1 MSPHVRWPRRAVR
14 ARAVWVET
22 VPGLVQSG
30 AVSGWRRPYAIVLAC
45 HAGVFLAFSAA
56 FPFMSLYVQQLGV
69 ADRGAAAGW
78 AGLING
84 TSTAM
89 VAVMN
94 PVWGSAADRWG
105 AKAGLVR
112 SLLLCVV
119 GLAVCGLATAPEH
132 VVIGRLIQGF
142 GGGANAAAI
151 IVVSGLVPVAAL
163 ATSMGLMQTAQS
175 LSGALGPAIGGL
187 VGDLVGFRYAF
198 LGSAV
203 LLLVVA
209 VAVATF
215 VHDPIRS
222 ESTTPGRP
230 RESFLHGLGY
240 VYREPRVRALLVIFF
255 GFHAAYQSVWTFLPL
270 RVQDMVDDTLVGRW
284 SGAAALADA
293 LGIALAAS
301 SIAWVSRRFNLK
313 PGVIVGCA
321 CLMASLATVAHI
333 VIARPETL
341 VGLRMLVGMC
351 YGSAVVLMRT
361 ALGEVAEPARRG
373 VTFGVAQSAFAGG
386 FAFGALVGSAVIGGF
401 GLVSAF
407 VLSAVIF
414 VLVAGWCVVAFNLR
428 GGHQDLGV
436 VPRPGL

>member
-1 MSPHVRWPRRAVR
+1 M
-14 ARAVWVET
+14 
-22 VPGLVQSG
+22 
-30 AVSGWRRPYAIVLAC
+30 LAC

-69 ADRGAAAGW
+69 ADRSAAAGW

-94 PVWGSAADRWG
+94 PLWGSAADRWG

-112 SLLLCVV
+112 SLALCVV

-151 IVVSGLVPVAAL
+151 IVVSGLVPVASL

-175 LSGALGPAIGGL
+175 LSGALGPAIGGF
-187 VGDLVGFRYAF
+187 VGDVVGFRYAF
-198 LGSAV
+198 LGSAG
-203 LLLVVA
+203 LLLVVSLA
-209 VAVATF
+209 VIAF
-215 VHDPIRS
+215 VHDPAKS
-222 ESTTPGRP
+222 GPAQAKS
-230 RESFLHGLGY
+230 RESFLSGLAY
-240 VYREPRVRALLVIFF
+240 IYMEPRVRALLVIFF

-270 RVQDMVDDTLVGRW
+270 RVQDMVDDSLVGRW

-293 LGIALAAS
+293 LGIAIAAS
-301 SIAWVSRRFNLK
+301 TVAWLSRRFNLK
-313 PGVIVGCA
+313 PSLVVGGVCIV
-321 CLMASLATVAHI
+321 ASVATVAHI
-333 VIARPETL
+333 VIGRPEAL
-341 VGLRMLVGMC
+341 VALRLVVGMC

-361 ALGEVAEPARRG
+361 ALGEVAEPSRRG

-407 VLSAVIF
+407 VLSSAIF
-414 VLVAGWCVVAFNLR
+414 VLVAGWSVVAFNLR
-428 GGHQDLGV
+428 GGRQDLGIL
-436 VPRPGL
+436 PRPGL